1 MLIVSFFFCCDLAI
15 GSSSLNA
22 SPYLPFRYVNM
33 FRSEKLQSPDT
44 MVELLIL
51 WGERGREG
59 GGEEGDEKRE
69 EKGFKKEG
77 W

>member
-1 MLIVSFFFCCDLAI
+1 
-15 GSSSLNA
+15 
-22 SPYLPFRYVNM
+22 M
-33 FRSEKLQSPDT
+33 FRSEKLQSPDM